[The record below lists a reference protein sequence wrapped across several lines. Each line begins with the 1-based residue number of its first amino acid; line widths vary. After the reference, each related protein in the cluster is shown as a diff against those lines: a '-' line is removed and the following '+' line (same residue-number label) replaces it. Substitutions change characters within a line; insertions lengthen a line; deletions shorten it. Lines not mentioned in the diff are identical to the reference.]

1 MNKNWAP
8 PKRPAVYAEEALVEA
23 VLDRTYPPGTRL
35 PGERDLAAQLGVTRP
50 TLREVLQRL
59 ARDGWLTIRHGKST
73 VVKDYWR
80 EGGLNVLSGLVHHGR
95 GLPADFVRNL
105 LEVRLAM
112 APAYAR
118 AAVERSAHDVVELL
132 AAHTALPD
140 TPEAFA
146 SYDWELHHTLTLAS
160 RNPIYTLMLNGFRG
174 FYERMARLYFSNPD
188 ARAVSR
194 RYYQSL
200 LDAARRH
207 DGIEAEGITRAVM
220 FDSISLWRTA
230 EAQMG
235 GAE

>member
-1 MNKNWAP
+1 MNNNWAP
-8 PKRPAVYAEEALVEA
+8 PKRPTVYAEEALIEA
-23 VLDRTYPPGTRL
+23 VLNGKYPPGSTL
-35 PGERDLAAQLGVTRP
+35 PGERDLAVQLGVTRP

-59 ARDGWLTIRHGKST
+59 ARDGWLTIRHGKPT
-73 VVKDYWR
+73 VVNDYWR
-80 EGGLNVLSGLVHHGR
+80 EGGLNVLSGLVR
-95 GLPADFVRNL
+95 YNRELPVDFVPNL

-118 AAVERSAHDVVELL
+118 AAVERSAPAVVELL
-132 AAHTALPD
+132 AAHADLPD
-140 TPEAFA
+140 TSEAFA

-160 RNPIYTLMLNGFRG
+160 RNPVYTLMLNGFG
-174 FYERMARLYFSNPD
+174 SFYARMARLYFSNPG

-194 RYYQSL
+194 RYYQNL

-207 DGIEAEGITRAVM
+207 DGIEAERITRAVM
-220 FDSISLWRTA
+220 FESISLWKAA